1 MGTCFQINMEDGA
14 GCVIAYCV
22 FGERE
27 EMDKGPFK
35 ILAEFGAIY
44 CERDWKCYKERDLC
58 L

>member
-1 MGTCFQINMEDGA
+1 MEDGA